1 MWLPS
6 NNYWKMK
13 RIDLTAVR
21 TNGLRIGILAVLMS
35 FALGLRA
42 QSEEEAGKWLDD
54 ASSTM
59 SGYET
64 ISMDFDYVLDNQA
77 EDVSQEL
84 SGTLLLKG
92 DKYVVNLFGSTQ
104 IFDGSKTYTII
115 PENEEV
121 NISDA
126 DVDDENT
133 FTPSKF
139 YSFYESGYTYAMDEV
154 ADRDGKKI
162 QYIRLTPID
171 SESEVSSILVGIE
184 VSTKH
189 IYQVIEIGNNATKT
203 TLTAR
208 NMRTNEDI
216 GDSAFTFDEKKY
228 TDMNYLINR

>member
-1 MWLPS
+1 MRLYKVKAS
-6 NNYWKMK
+6 VLLMFFC
-13 RIDLTAVR
+13 LSF
-21 TNGLRIGILAVLMS
+21 GLA
-35 FALGLRA
+35 A
-42 QSEEEAGKWLDD
+42 QGDAEAGRWLDE
-54 ASSTM
+54 ASSAM

-84 SGTLLLKG
+84 TGSLLLKG
-92 DKYVVNLFGSTQ
+92 EKYVVNLFGSTQ

-126 DVDDENT
+126 DLDPENT

-139 YSFYESGYTYAMDEV
+139 YSFYKSGYTYGMDEQKNM
-154 ADRDGKKI
+154 DGKKI
-162 QYIRLTPID
+162 QFIRLTPID
-171 SESEVSSILVGIE
+171 SDSEVASILVGIE

-189 IYQVIEIGNNATKT
+189 IYQVIEIGKNDTRT

-208 NMRTNEDI
+208 NMQTDGNI
-216 GDSAFTFDEKKY
+216 GNDAFTFDEKKY

>member
-1 MWLPS
+1 M
-6 NNYWKMK
+6 M
-13 RIDLTAVR
+13 R
-21 TNGLRIGILAVLMS
+21 TSLIILFISLSFGLLA
-35 FALGLRA
+35 
-42 QSEEEAGKWLDD
+42 QNDPEAGKWLDE

-84 SGTLLLKG
+84 TGSLLLKG
-92 DKYVVNLFGSTQ
+92 EKYVVNLFGSTQ
-104 IFDGSKTYTII
+104 IFDGSKTYTVI

-126 DVDDENT
+126 DVDPENT
-133 FTPSKF
+133 FTPAKF
-139 YSFYESGYTYAMDEV
+139 YSFYKSGYTYAMDEQKNK
-154 ADRDGKKI
+154 DGKKI

-171 SESEVSSILVGIE
+171 SDSEVASILVGIE
-184 VSTKH
+184 ISTKH
-189 IYQVIEIGNNATKT
+189 IYQVIEVGNNETRT

-208 NMRTNEDI
+208 NMRTDENI
-216 GDSAFTFDEKKY
+216 GDAAFAFDEKKY